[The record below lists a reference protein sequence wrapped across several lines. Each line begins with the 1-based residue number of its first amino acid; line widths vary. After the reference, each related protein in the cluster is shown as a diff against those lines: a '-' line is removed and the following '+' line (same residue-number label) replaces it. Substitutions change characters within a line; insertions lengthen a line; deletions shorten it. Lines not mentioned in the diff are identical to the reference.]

1 MAVMN
6 SSNYIISGGLDCLL
20 SVWNQF
26 SGVLK
31 YAVKMPDPL
40 AGGNEPESAS
50 ESASDDGEAFRRQK
64 RAST

>member
-6 SSNYIISGGLDCLL
+6 SANYIVSGGLDCLL

-40 AGGNEPESAS
+40 VGGAEPESATD
-50 ESASDDGEAFRRQK
+50 SASEDGEVERR
-64 RAST
+64 